1 MKLFVIQG
9 IIISTT
15 KPYIKASKL
24 KIKCKSCENVKIIN
38 LGPGQNPYIPS
49 FCTGGNNNNT
59 KCTNDPFVAMPDS

>member
-15 KPYIKASKL
+15 KPYIKASVL
-24 KIKCKSCENVKIIN
+24 KIKCKSCDTVKTMS

-49 FCTGGNNNNT
+49 FCNGLGNNQR
-59 KCTNDPFVAMPDS
+59 CTNDPFVAMPDS

>member
-15 KPYIKASKL
+15 KPYIKASVL
-24 KIKCKSCENVKIIN
+24 KIKCKSCETVKTIN

-49 FCTGGNNNNT
+49 FCNGGGNNQ